1 MEFGSVTRPSK
12 ELVSLFSNLTLNTHS
27 ARTLNTH
34 TPNIQVP
41 NFWDSIVR
49 YKTETGGFGLNKLIL
64 IRLNTRRR
72 DICRVIYND
81 SSKGSPTADQTNS
94 GTVRRTGC
102 LYLLE
107 RMSKGDV
114 TSQNPFG
121 LFE

>member
-1 MEFGSVTRPSK
+1 MEFGSVTFKRIGFF
-12 ELVSLFSNLTLNTHS
+12 VFQFNT
-27 ARTLNTH
+27 RLGTLNTH
-34 TPNIQVP
+34 TP

-64 IRLNTRRR
+64 TRRR